1 MTLFLTF
8 LLSVAPLDGGVK
20 FSDALYSIC
29 PQAGPA
35 TRTLSGDWIMP
46 HERAERLACLIETC
60 EARRL
65 QFEVREKEQ
74 GAPAAWWAIVLVAVS
89 SAVGGLDRKSVV

>member
-1 MTLFLTF
+1 MFHTF
-8 LLSVAPLDGGVK
+8 LIL
-20 FSDALYSIC
+20 ALASEPSSSLYEKC
-29 PQAGPA
+29 PPAGPA
-35 TRTLSGDWIMP
+35 TRTLSGDWLMP

-89 SAVGGLDRKSVV
+89 SAVGGFFLARAIAPFWK